1 MKNKNSDKLYNITN
15 NNSTNMTSSSNPN
28 NFNINNNTNLNRYKN
43 NNLLLKENS
52 LQYNINSKTGK
63 KQKNYNL
70 NKTSPNKKY
79 SEDKYENQSRIG
91 TKINEILEQLR
102 EYNDASRASLVQFH
116 NGGHNLVNS
125 SFLKMDMTNEKVKL
139 GVALLQSE
147 FKDQYKDLLSYW
159 CEQLVKEG
167 FCYVE
172 DIEDIKS
179 IDTSMYNFL
188 HSRHIVS
195 IYGVSITDTKGHLIG
210 FINIDYMAGDIQ
222 PDLDSIAADLHDKKL
237 KIEALL
243 SLDK

>member
-1 MKNKNSDKLYNITN
+1 MNIDEILNLAKAIGELGILIIIAAVFIYMVYQNWKIKQERDNKD
-15 NNSTNMTSSSNPN
+15 NNSYKGLIEEIQNQN
-28 NFNINNNTNLNRYKN
+28 NKLVEKLI
-43 NNLLLKENS
+43 EAS
-52 LQYNINSKTGK
+52 
-63 KQKNYNL
+63 QKASI
-70 NKTSPNKKY
+70 TP
-79 SEDKYENQSRIG
+79 EQYENQSRIG

-102 EYNDASRASLVQFH
+102 DCNDASRASLVQFH
-116 NGGHNLVNS
+116 NGGHNLVNG

-172 DIEDIKS
+172 NIEDIKS
-179 IDTSMYNFL
+179 IDTSMYNFF

-210 FINIDYMAGDIQ
+210 FINVDFMAGDTQ